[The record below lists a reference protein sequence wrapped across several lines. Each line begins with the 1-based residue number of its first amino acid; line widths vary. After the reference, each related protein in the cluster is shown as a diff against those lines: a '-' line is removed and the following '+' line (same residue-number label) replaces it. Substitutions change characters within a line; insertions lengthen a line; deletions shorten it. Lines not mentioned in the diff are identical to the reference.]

1 MSGQI
6 DLIPAS
12 CRAALGRRA
21 RVRGWIGAY
30 SGVVLALGAAFM
42 VVRAGEPRLEAERQ
56 RLDNEVQQKWLRN
69 AEVQEL
75 VGRINELSGHI
86 ARYDRL
92 AWPVRVSDVIAA
104 LGEQIPESLTLT
116 SLTLT
121 PRHEGGRVTRSKPR
135 PGAKATEE
143 PVTKSVLAVEI
154 EGIAPDDFALALLV
168 SGIEAHPLF
177 KAVALDFARSRVV
190 DGREARGFRVTCEI
204 DLSVQYAFIEP
215 RAVEGVE

>member
-21 RVRGWIGAY
+21 RVRGWICAY
-30 SGVVLALGAAFM
+30 SGAVLVLGAAFM
-42 VVRAGEPRLEAERQ
+42 VVRAGEPRLAVEKSRLEA
-56 RLDNEVQQKWLRN
+56 EVQQKWLQN
-69 AEVQEL
+69 AEVQRL
-75 VGRINELSGHI
+75 VGSINELSGHI

-92 AWPVRVSDVIAA
+92 AWPVRISDVIAA
-104 LGEQIPESLTLT
+104 LGEQIPDSLTLT

-121 PRHEGGRVTRSKPR
+121 PRHEGGRVVRSKPK

-143 PVTKSVLAVEI
+143 PAARSVLAVEI
-154 EGIAPDDFALALLV
+154 EGIAPDDFALALFV

-177 KAVALDFARSRVV
+177 KSVALDYARSRVV
-190 DGREARGFRVTCEI
+190 DGRESRGFRVTSEI

-215 RAVEGVE
+215 VSAGGAE